1 MIRAGNISDIDSI
14 LNITKSCATHMI
26 QNGIYQWN
34 EHYPDK
40 SSFVNDAENNELYVY
55 IENEKVIACISLCNE
70 MDEVYIPVTWKTK
83 NQNNLYIH
91 RLAVNPDFQKKG
103 VGRDLMNFAENFAR
117 KKEYKSIRLDTFSKN
132 KRNLKFYESRGYH
145 RLESIYFPKQ
155 SEFPFYCYELI
166 I

>member
-1 MIRAGNISDIDSI
+1 
-14 LNITKSCATHMI
+14 MI

-40 SSFVNDAENNELYVY
+40 DSFVNDAENMELYVY
-55 IENEKVIACISLCNE
+55 IENKKLIACISLCNE

-117 KKEYKSIRLDTFSKN
+117 KKEYKSFCFTPS
-132 KRNLKFYESRGYH
+132 
-145 RLESIYFPKQ
+145 
-155 SEFPFYCYELI
+155 
-166 I
+166 

>member
-14 LNITKSCATHMI
+14 LNITKSCAAHMI

-40 SSFVNDAENNELYVY
+40 SSFVNDTKNNELYVY
-55 IENEKVIACISLCNE
+55 VEYEEVIACISICNK
-70 MDEVYIPVTWKTK
+70 MDEVYFPVSWKTK
-83 NQNNLYIH
+83 NKNNLYIH
-91 RLAVNPDFQKKG
+91 RLAVNPDFQKNG
-103 VGRDLMNFAENFAR
+103 VGKSLMDFAERYAR

-132 KRNLKFYESRGYH
+132 KRNLKFYESRGYQ
-145 RLESIYFPKQ
+145 RLERIYFPKQ